1 MARHSF
7 SQLDPKRWFDRML
20 PQTLQVA
27 LWLLY
32 IDGAYAILDL
42 LDRTNAIGYLRSRGG
57 LFVLLSLAAC
67 ISYVAGG
74 FLIAN
79 GRRLG
84 WYLGIGASLSP
95 IVLRFLMA
103 FDLHSTYNASMT
115 LRSEIF
121 GNSMISFAFEAALV
135 ALLLH
140 PQSRYHAKTWLR

>member
-1 MARHSF
+1 
-7 SQLDPKRWFDRML
+7 ML

-32 IDGAYAILDL
+32 IDGVYAALDL

-57 LFVLLSLAAC
+57 LFVGLSFVAC
-67 ISYVAGG
+67 VSYIAGG

-84 WYLGIGASLSP
+84 WYLGVGASFSP
-95 IVLRFLMA
+95 IVLRFVMA
-103 FDLHSTYNASMT
+103 FDLHSTYHASMT
-115 LRSEIF
+115 LRSQIF
-121 GNSMISFAFEAALV
+121 GNSLISFAFEAALA

-140 PQSRYHAKTWLR
+140 PQSRHHAKTWLR